1 MTSIWEMVTWVVS
14 FSSDWSGHGSA
25 LIWRYG
31 SLVFH
36 TGIWSCDSETG
47 PCHYQK
53 SDVDQRCDL
62 ILETKILRYCGPDL
76 LIMNVSLFW
85 TINWK
90 KVRFNWNS
98 FILISEQHSC
108 SPDWCWWW
116 VVCSSPAVSPVIT
129 NIEHSELTPGSMR
142 WPEMMM
148 NSVKQ
153 SLLQMRG

>member
-98 FILISEQHSC
+98 FIRISPNNTLALQTDVDDELFVRLQLCLQSSLILNTQNSLLDQW
-108 SPDWCWWW
+108 DDQRWWW
-116 VVCSSPAVSPVIT
+116 TV
-129 NIEHSELTPGSMR
+129 
-142 WPEMMM
+142 
-148 NSVKQ
+148 
-153 SLLQMRG
+153 